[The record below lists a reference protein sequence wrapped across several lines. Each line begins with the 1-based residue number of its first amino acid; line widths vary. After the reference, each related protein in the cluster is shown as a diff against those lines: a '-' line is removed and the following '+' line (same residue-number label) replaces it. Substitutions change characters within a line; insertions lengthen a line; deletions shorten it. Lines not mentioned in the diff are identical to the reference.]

1 MRRKKFILIVVLTI
15 YDIMWIS
22 RYSHDRNI
30 ALFFHVPSI
39 WHWTENVHYLTF
51 GCWIY
56 YHTKHPLNL
65 QMYVWNYVITSI
77 RIFPGLLPW
86 LHPII
91 HYICTNTLL
100 LFMRF
105 LFLQVDAWLK
115 FQTNLVL
122 EIRLPVRVPYFCKL
136 Q

>member
-1 MRRKKFILIVVLTI
+1 MSLGSNKRLLKGFCACVEKKFILIVVLTI

-22 RYSHDRNI
+22 RYSHDRNAF
-30 ALFFHVPSI
+30 ALFFHVLSI
-39 WHWTENVHYLTF
+39 WHWTENVRYLTF

-91 HYICTNTLL
+91 DYICTNTLL

-105 LFLQVDAWLK
+105 LFLQMMHGSN
-115 FQTNLVL
+115 F
-122 EIRLPVRVPYFCKL
+122 KL
-136 Q
+136 IWF

>member
-1 MRRKKFILIVVLTI
+1 MSLGSNKRLLKGFCACVEKNHFNSSI
-15 YDIMWIS
+15 YYLW
-22 RYSHDRNI
+22 YHVNFKVQSH
-30 ALFFHVPSI
+30 AFELFFHVPSI

-91 HYICTNTLL
+91 YYICTNTLL

-105 LFLQVDAWLK
+105 LFLQMMHGSNFKL
-115 FQTNLVL
+115 
-122 EIRLPVRVPYFCKL
+122 IYF
-136 Q
+136 